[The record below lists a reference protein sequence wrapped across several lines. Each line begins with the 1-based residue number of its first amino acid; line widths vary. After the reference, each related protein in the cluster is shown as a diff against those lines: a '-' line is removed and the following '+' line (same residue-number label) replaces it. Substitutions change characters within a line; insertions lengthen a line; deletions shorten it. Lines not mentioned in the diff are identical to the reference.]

1 MLAEA
6 RRDRA
11 AAITTAKSALA
22 RYQAKQ
28 SQYAI
33 NPAVM
38 VQQEW
43 TNALKTFLSR
53 DSVQMVYV
61 PENLAAI
68 RLMLNADPDL
78 AKAIDR
84 AQKARESEKAERE
97 RMEMLQKERFKTQT
111 GGGEVAG

>member
-1 MLAEA
+1 
-6 RRDRA
+6 
-11 AAITTAKSALA
+11 
-22 RYQAKQ
+22 
-28 SQYAI
+28 
-33 NPAVM
+33 M

-61 PENLAAI
+61 PENLSAI

-84 AQKARESEKAERE
+84 AQKVRESEKAERE
-97 RMEMLQKERFKTQT
+97 RMEMMQQERFKTQT
-111 GGGEVAG
+111 GGGEIAG